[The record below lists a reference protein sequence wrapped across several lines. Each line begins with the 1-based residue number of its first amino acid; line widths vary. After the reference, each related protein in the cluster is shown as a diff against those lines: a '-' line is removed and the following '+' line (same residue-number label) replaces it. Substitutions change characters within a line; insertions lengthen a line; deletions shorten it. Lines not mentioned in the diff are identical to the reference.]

1 MKILLVEDNA
11 DIAASLAEELS
22 DNDWDFA
29 INGLQGFRLAQ
40 THHYDLIL
48 LDLNL
53 PGMDGLVL
61 CSRLREAGVNTP
73 IIILT
78 ARDTRED
85 LLAGLGAGADDY
97 LVKPFDLDEL
107 RLRIGAVVR
116 RCSGQGF
123 AQALT
128 YKDIKLDLRSHKA
141 FRSGVELLLPPVCFA
156 LLTCLMR
163 HPGKLLGREE
173 LERALWP
180 EGPPDDD
187 ILRKHIYL
195 LRQKLDKPFPEKRIH
210 TQARK
215 GYRLL

>member
-73 IIILT
+73 IIMLT

-85 LLAGLGAGADDY
+85 LLAGLTAGADDY
-97 LVKPFDLDEL
+97 IVKPFDLDEL

-123 AQALT
+123 VQTLT
-128 YKDIKLDLRSHKA
+128 YKDIKLDLHSHKA
-141 FRSGVELLLPPVCFA
+141 FRAGVELLLPPVCFA

-187 ILRKHIYL
+187 VLRKHIYL

>member
-1 MKILLVEDNA
+1 MKILLVEDNT

-85 LLAGLGAGADDY
+85 LLAGLSAGA
-97 LVKPFDLDEL
+97 E
-107 RLRIGAVVR
+107 IG
-116 RCSGQGF
+116 
-123 AQALT
+123 
-128 YKDIKLDLRSHKA
+128 
-141 FRSGVELLLPPVCFA
+141 
-156 LLTCLMR
+156 
-163 HPGKLLGREE
+163 
-173 LERALWP
+173 RA
-180 EGPPDDD
+180 
-187 ILRKHIYL
+187 HV
-195 LRQKLDKPFPEKRIH
+195 
-210 TQARK
+210 
-215 GYRLL
+215 

>member
-1 MKILLVEDNA
+1 MKILLVEDNT

-85 LLAGLGAGADDY
+85 LLAGLSAGADDY

-123 AQALT
+123 SQALT
-128 YKDIKLDLRSHKA
+128 YKDIKLDLRSHKV

-173 LERALWP
+173 LERVLWP